1 MFKDLVEFCVVSLDL
16 LNARANGFKTAGGG
30 PLLSSTYKIFWYLY
44 DINYINDTNNFL
56 LLKINLTIQSYW
68 DTLAKTSLDE
78 PHGKNANDT
87 SASISVASNL
97 SLSVRKGL
105 AIRSFEMDSVRTF

>member
-1 MFKDLVEFCVVSLDL
+1 MTS
-16 LNARANGFKTAGGG
+16 
-30 PLLSSTYKIFWYLY
+30 I
-44 DINYINDTNNFL
+44 I
-56 LLKINLTIQSYW
+56 LTIQILRITENEFTIQWYW
-68 DTLAKTSLDE
+68 DTLAKTSFDE

-87 SASISVASNL
+87 SSSISVASNL

>member
-1 MFKDLVEFCVVSLDL
+1 MS
-16 LNARANGFKTAGGG
+16 NHSR
-30 PLLSSTYKIFWYLY
+30 
-44 DINYINDTNNFL
+44 
-56 LLKINLTIQSYW
+56 
-68 DTLAKTSLDE
+68 KTSFVE

-87 SASISVASNL
+87 SSSISVASNL

>member
-1 MFKDLVEFCVVSLDL
+1 MTSIILTIQIICV
-16 LNARANGFKTAGGG
+16 
-30 PLLSSTYKIFWYLY
+30 
-44 DINYINDTNNFL
+44 

-68 DTLAKTSLDE
+68 DTLAKTSFDE

-87 SASISVASNL
+87 SSSISVASNL